1 MNINVTKQELVMLLR
16 LINIGDWVMFSDL
29 DDEDADPTAVEHKK
43 VLQKLFACAHKAG
56 MHDIVSF
63 DPALDEYFETGA
75 FEDDYLGYV
84 YEYTAKQ
91 LLEELPDRLAVR
103 DLIDQVGE
111 EAFENMGGVERGG
124 KLQQLAF
131 MYEDEFD
138 QHGLDRLHLLNVSKH
153 NQGIKD

>member
-1 MNINVTKQELVMLLR
+1 MNINLNKEELVMLLR
-16 LINIGDWVMFSDL
+16 LANIGDWVMFSDL
-29 DDEDADPTAVEHKK
+29 DDEDADPTAVEHKQ
-43 VLQKLFACAHKAG
+43 VLQKLFAAAHEAE
-56 MHDIVSF
+56 MHDIVFF
-63 DPALDEYFETGA
+63 DPSQEECFETGT
-75 FEDDYLGYV
+75 FEDDYLAYV
-84 YEYTAKQ
+84 HEYTAKQ

-111 EAFENMGGVERGG
+111 EAFENMDGVERGG

-153 NQGIKD
+153 NQGDIG